1 MPSGKS
7 KSIQNLK
14 GIRRKNKNGQEL
26 APRSL
31 RKQKKFL
38 KNCSKDQ
45 LEKLGIYEEKME
57 DSDED

>member
-1 MPSGKS
+1 
-7 KSIQNLK
+7 
-14 GIRRKNKNGQEL
+14 
-26 APRSL
+26 
-31 RKQKKFL
+31 QKKLL